1 MQREN
6 KMTGTAMS
14 LEGKRVVVIGGAS
27 GIGFAIAELAREQG
41 ASIVVGSS
49 KKTNVSAAVERLQ
62 AHRPLDASPN
72 ERGTSADLA
81 ASGESVVHG
90 FSNDATGRAVDLR
103 DEASVTEF
111 FGEVG
116 AFDHLAITA
125 GDWGGPMFV
134 SIQDLDLTQAQELL
148 TVRFWGVL
156 AAVKHCCQT
165 IAQDG
170 SITLTS
176 GMIGHR
182 PRKATPVAAA
192 VGGAVEHLT
201 GGLAMDLAPVRV
213 NAVCPGYVLTDQLKR
228 MPEAMLQS
236 VVAPLPV
243 PRAATPAEA
252 AKAYVYLMLN
262 GYATGQILPVD
273 GGGLLV

>member
-1 MQREN
+1 
-6 KMTGTAMS
+6 MTGTAMS
-14 LEGKRVVVIGGAS
+14 LEGKRVVVIGGGT
-27 GIGFAIAELAREQG
+27 GIGFAIAELACELG
-41 ASIVVGSS
+41 ATIVIGSS

-62 AHRPLDASPN
+62 
-72 ERGTSADLA
+72 G
-81 ASGESVVHG
+81 
-90 FSNDATGRAVDLR
+90 ATGFTVDLR
-103 DEASVTEF
+103 NEASVTGF
-111 FGEVG
+111 FGQVG

-134 SIQDLDLTQAQELL
+134 SIQDLDLTQAQELF

-156 AAVKHCCQT
+156 AAVKYGCRK

-176 GMIGHR
+176 GMLAHR
-182 PRKATPVAAA
+182 PRKGAPMATVI
-192 VGGAVEHLT
+192 GGAAEHLT
-201 GGLAMDLAPVRV
+201 RGLAIDLAPVRV
-213 NAVCPGYVLTDQLKR
+213 NAVSPGLILTDHVKQ
-228 MPEAMLQS
+228 MPEAMRQS
-236 VVAPLPV
+236 MVALLPV

-252 AKAYVYLMLN
+252 AKAYAYLMLN

>member
-1 MQREN
+1 
-6 KMTGTAMS
+6 MTGTAMS
-14 LEGKRVVVIGGAS
+14 LEGKRVVVIGGAT
-27 GIGFAIAELAREQG
+27 GIGFAIAELARELG
-41 ASIVVGSS
+41 ASIVIGSS
-49 KKTNVSAAVERLQ
+49 KKTNVTAAVERIQ
-62 AHRPLDASPN
+62 
-72 ERGTSADLA
+72 G
-81 ASGESVVHG
+81 G
-90 FSNDATGRAVDLR
+90 TGRVVDLR
-103 DEASVTEF
+103 DEASVTGF

-116 AFDHLAITA
+116 TFDHLAITA

-134 SIQDLDLTQAQELL
+134 SLQNLDLKQAQELF
-148 TVRFWGVL
+148 TVRFWGAL
-156 AAVKHCCQT
+156 AAVKHGCQT

-176 GMIGHR
+176 GMVGHR
-182 PRKATPVAAA
+182 PRKGTPVAAA

-213 NAVCPGYVLTDQLKR
+213 NAVCPGYVLTEQLKR
-228 MPEAMLQS
+228 RPEAMLQS

-252 AKAYVYLMLN
+252 AHAYIYLMLN
-262 GYATGQILPVD
+262 RYATGQILPVD

>member
-1 MQREN
+1 
-6 KMTGTAMS
+6 MTGTAMS
-14 LEGKRVVVIGGAS
+14 LEGKRVVVIGGAT

-41 ASIVVGSS
+41 ATIVIGSS
-49 KKTNVSAAVERLQ
+49 NKANVSAAAKRLQ
-62 AHRPLDASPN
+62 
-72 ERGTSADLA
+72 GA
-81 ASGESVVHG
+81 AGY
-90 FSNDATGRAVDLR
+90 AVDLR
-103 DEASVTEF
+103 NQASVIGF

-125 GDWGGPMFV
+125 GDWGGPTFV
-134 SIQDLDLTQAQELL
+134 SLQDLDLTQSQELF

-182 PRKATPVAAA
+182 PRKGTPVAAA
-192 VGGAVEHLT
+192 VSGAVEHLT

-243 PRAATPAEA
+243 PRAATPEEA

-273 GGGLLV
+273 GGGSLV

>member
-1 MQREN
+1 
-6 KMTGTAMS
+6 MTGAAMS
-14 LEGKRVVVIGGAS
+14 LDGKRVIVIGGAS
-27 GIGFAIAELAREQG
+27 GIGFAVAALSRELGAEVVIASSNAARV
-41 ASIVVGSS
+41 A
-49 KKTNVSAAVERLQ
+49 AAVERL
-62 AHRPLDASPN
+62 N
-72 ERGTSADLA
+72 GTA
-81 ASGESVVHG
+81 
-90 FSNDATGRAVDLR
+90 GRTVDLR
-103 DEASVTEF
+103 DEASVAGF
-111 FGEVG
+111 FEELG

-134 SIQDLDLTQAQELL
+134 SIGDLDLTQARELL

-156 AAVKHCCQT
+156 AAVKHGCRT

-176 GMIGHR
+176 GMLAHR
-182 PRKATPVAAA
+182 PRKGTLLAAA
-192 VGGAVEHLT
+192 VGGAVEH
-201 GGLAMDLAPVRV
+201 VK
-213 NAVCPGYVLTDQLKR
+213 Q

-236 VVAPLPV
+236 MVASLPV
-243 PRAATPAEA
+243 PRAAAPAEA